1 MGCWNINPFSWYL
14 LRMKDI
20 KVYNK
25 YLEKKVFEIENPM
38 GFHLPGRPAKIKME
52 ILGVRNYI
60 SVGEDTEHLTYMI
73 TVLPSGQINSLINTL
88 MGGKSHKLIT
98 TATSD
103 FFPLR
108 MESMI
113 QLKNFLS
120 LMGEER
126 PVICIGI
133 ENVYGEEI
141 NENIKE
147 IITEDVY
154 DTITNKIV
162 HDIIYLVKY
171 QRDGDFELPSDI
183 NGGEFYQFDAIS
195 DDFIV
200 ELFLRESD
208 DVDTF
213 DADANYY
220 RDDDVIQIMIV
231 TNPDSKNTILQDL
244 VYELNELVRHELEHV
259 KQHES
264 GYEFPKN
271 PKSSHKY
278 YGQSH
283 ELEALRAG
291 FKKKAKKERKDLEY
305 VVRDWFEKNQHKYI
319 MKPKQTENII
329 NKILGKN

>member
-1 MGCWNINPFSWYL
+1 
-14 LRMKDI
+14 MKDI
-20 KVYNK
+20 EIYNK
-25 YLEKKVFEIENPM
+25 YLDKKIFTIKDPM
-38 GFHLPGRPAKIKME
+38 GVHLPGLPAKIKMK
-52 ILGVRNYI
+52 IVGTNNYI
-60 SVGEDTEHLTYMI
+60 TVGKETEYLTYKMTI
-73 TVLPSGQINSLINTL
+73 LPTGRLNSLINSL
-88 MGGKSHKLIT
+88 MGGKTHKVVT
-98 TATSD
+98 TTTSD
-103 FFPLR
+103 FYPLR
-108 MESMI
+108 MESTI
-113 QLKNFLS
+113 QLKDFLL

-126 PVICIGI
+126 PVMCIGI
-133 ENVYGEEI
+133 ENIYSEEI

-147 IITEDVY
+147 ILTEDVY

-171 QRDGDFELPSDI
+171 QRNGDFELPLDI
-183 NGGEFYQFDAIS
+183 NGGEFYQFDNLLN
-195 DDFIV
+195 DFNI

-208 DVDTF
+208 EVDTF
-213 DADANYY
+213 DADADYY

-231 TNPDSKNTILQDL
+231 TNPNSKNTILQDL

-264 GYEFPKN
+264 GYEFPKS

-291 FKKKAKKERKDLEY
+291 FKKKAKKERKDLES
-305 VVRDWFEKNQHKYI
+305 VVRDWFEKNQHKYT

>member
-1 MGCWNINPFSWYL
+1 
-14 LRMKDI
+14 MKDI
-20 KVYNK
+20 EVYNK
-25 YLEKKVFEIENPM
+25 YLEKKIFEIDNPM

-133 ENVYGEEI
+133 ENIYGEEI

-183 NGGEFYQFDAIS
+183 NGGEFYQFDNLLNNFSI
-195 DDFIV
+195 

-208 DVDTF
+208 KVDTF
-213 DADANYY
+213 DADADYY

-231 TNPDSKNTILQDL
+231 TNPNSKNTILQDL

-259 KQHES
+259 KQNES
-264 GYEFPKN
+264 GYDFPKS
-271 PKSSHKY
+271 PKSAYKY
-278 YGQSH
+278 YSQSH
-283 ELEALRAG
+283 ELDALKQG
-291 FKKKAKKERKDLEY
+291 FRKRAKKEKRDLES
-305 VVRDWFEKNQHKYI
+305 VVREWFEKNQHKYI
-319 MKPKQTENII
+319 MKPKQLENII
-329 NKILGKN
+329 NLIVQN

>member
-1 MGCWNINPFSWYL
+1 
-14 LRMKDI
+14 MKDI
-20 KVYNK
+20 EIYNK
-25 YLEKKVFEIENPM
+25 YLDKKTFTIENPM
-38 GFHLPGRPAKIKME
+38 GPHLPGLPAKIKMK
-52 ILGVRNYI
+52 IVGTNNYI
-60 SVGEDTEHLTYMI
+60 TAGKETEYLTYKMTI
-73 TVLPSGQINSLINTL
+73 LPTGRLNSLINSL
-88 MGGKSHKLIT
+88 MGGKTHKVVT
-98 TATSD
+98 TSTSD
-103 FFPLR
+103 FYPLR
-108 MESMI
+108 VESMI
-113 QLKNFLS
+113 QLKDFLS

-126 PVICIGI
+126 PVMCIGI
-133 ENVYGEEI
+133 ENVYSEEI

-147 IITEDVY
+147 ILTEDVY

-171 QRDGDFELPSDI
+171 QRIGDFELPSDI
-183 NGGEFYQFDAIS
+183 NGGEFYKFD
-195 DDFIV
+195 DLLNDFNI

-208 DVDTF
+208 EVDTF
-213 DADANYY
+213 DADADYY

-264 GYEFPKN
+264 GYEFPKS

-283 ELEALRAG
+283 ELEALSAG
-291 FKKKAKKERKDLEY
+291 FRKRAKKERKDLEF
-305 VVRDWFEKNQHKYI
+305 VVRDWFKKNQHKYT

>member
-1 MGCWNINPFSWYL
+1 
-14 LRMKDI
+14 MKDI
-20 KVYNK
+20 EIYNK
-25 YLEKKVFEIENPM
+25 YLDKKTFTIENPM
-38 GFHLPGRPAKIKME
+38 GPHLPGLPAKVKMK
-52 ILGVRNYI
+52 IVGTNNYI
-60 SVGEDTEHLTYMI
+60 TVGKETEYLTYKMTI
-73 TVLPSGQINSLINTL
+73 LPTGQLNSLINSL
-88 MGGKSHKLIT
+88 MGGKTHKVVT
-98 TATSD
+98 TSTSD
-103 FFPLR
+103 FYPLR

-126 PVICIGI
+126 PVMCIGI
-133 ENVYGEEI
+133 ENVYSKEI

-147 IITEDVY
+147 ILTEDVY
-154 DTITNKIV
+154 DNITNKIV

-171 QRDGDFELPSDI
+171 QRSGDFELPSDI
-183 NGGEFYQFDAIS
+183 NGGEFYKFD
-195 DDFIV
+195 DLLNDFNI

-208 DVDTF
+208 EVDTF
-213 DADANYY
+213 DADADYY

-264 GYEFPKN
+264 GYEFPKS

-291 FKKKAKKERKDLEY
+291 FKKKAKKERKDLES
-305 VVRDWFEKNQHKYI
+305 VVRDWFEKNQHKYT